1 MWCTHESPSR
11 QAFLT
16 VSVRGNDLCH
26 DAIVLP
32 YTAYLRVYQPITSF
46 PPRDR
51 RYWEEYASSEDR
63 PKRINALAA
72 EQAENLG
79 RTIGTPPVVAPAQES
94 GDAYLRRVD
103 ERLYVCPWQ
112 TRLRCWRSFDEFA
125 TDMPGPLVEAFVPRQ
140 EAARVETGYRQ
151 WRESGARTRPFI
163 LSSTWTIPVPWFVP
177 FEHRERCLVLSAD
190 TTRTLLYLTHTA
202 QARRRL
208 EHTVTVLR
216 ENIGEHA
223 VSGSTERLVDW
234 LESVAHPDSLLE
246 LDYGGLPHL
255 LSDDHLSEDHSVA
268 EISDAIEALSK
279 GDGGRVVEL
288 RQRITRR
295 WKSVRALEH
304 AN

>member
-1 MWCTHESPSR
+1 MSAT
-11 QAFLT
+11 
-16 VSVRGNDLCH
+16 GNDLCH

-32 YTAYLRVYQPITSF
+32 YTAYLRVYQPITTFS
-46 PPRDR
+46 PRDR
-51 RYWEEYASSEDR
+51 RHWEEYASSEDR

-79 RTIGTPPVVAPAQES
+79 RTISTPPIVAPAGES
-94 GDAYLRRVD
+94 EDAYLRRVD

-112 TRLRCWRSFDEFA
+112 TRLRCWRSFDEFT
-125 TDMPGPLVEAFVPRQ
+125 TDTPKALIEAFVPRQ
-140 EAARVETGYRQ
+140 EASRAEAGYRQ
-151 WRESGARTRPFI
+151 WRDTGAEARPLI

-177 FEHRERCLVLSAD
+177 FEHQERCLVLSAD
-190 TTRTLLYLTHTA
+190 TTRTLLYLTHTS

-216 ENIGEHA
+216 DNIGEHA

-255 LSDDHLSEDHSVA
+255 LSDDHLGSDHSVA
-268 EISDAIEALSK
+268 EMSDAIEALSK
-279 GDGGRVVEL
+279 GDGGRVVEM